1 MNTQELKL
9 PQYLFTA
16 NSGLESHANDPI
28 LEPGKLLAWYDNGKG
43 SMRFCNKVYR
53 GQLDTID
60 NWKEHQLL
68 LLEEQWAVL
77 ENGEDDDENEAQYD
91 LACDAVCSEADDKRT
106 AAGMQMKTRESAI
119 DTLVRQA
126 TEHIETHKPPPQ
138 PSYTAEY
145 LLAFAAVIALSFL
158 FF

>member
-9 PQYLFTA
+9 PQYLYNA
-16 NSGLESHANDPI
+16 NSSPDGHAGDPV
-28 LEPGKLLAWYDNGKG
+28 LEPGKLLAWYDSGKG
-43 SMRFCNKVYR
+43 STRFCNQVYR
-53 GQLDTID
+53 GELDTIE

-68 LLEEQWAVL
+68 LLEEQWATL
-77 ENGEDDDENEAQYD
+77 ENGEDDDDNEAQYD
-91 LACDAVCSEADDKRT
+91 IACDAVCREADDKCS
-106 AAGMQMKTRESAI
+106 AAGMQMKTRESVI

-126 TEHIETHKPPPQ
+126 AEHIEAHKPPPQ
-138 PSYTAEY
+138 PSYAAEY